1 MASKL
6 KMCFHALL
14 AMGLFGAAPVWAQ
27 NGTITGV
34 VTDGETGRPVVNAQV
49 VAQSEGR
56 TAASTLTNAEGR
68 YSLSVPAGSYAVS
81 VQSVGYEVARSA
93 VIAVAAGGSNT
104 ADVVLLTSAFVLNP
118 VVVSASRGR
127 QEKATETVS
136 HTEVVSEL
144 EIEQRPAVTPVD
156 HLRSVPGV
164 DVITTG
170 VQSTNVAVRGFNN
183 IFSGSLHTLTD
194 NRIAGIPSLRVNL
207 MHFVPQTN
215 EDISRMEVV
224 LGPGSALYGPN
235 TANGVLHIITKSP
248 LDEQKTSVS
257 IAGGE
262 RSLLHGTFRTAQ
274 LLSDNFGVKVS
285 GQYMRAEEWEYFDD
299 VEIATRALATSSDPV
314 DQAQFRRGLPLD
326 VDNTP
331 LTEDEIQARI
341 SRIGNRDFDIVRW
354 SGDARADWRV
364 TDELTAVFSAGLTN
378 SGSGVELT
386 GIGAGQVEDW
396 KYGYYQARMNWRRLF
411 AQSYLNTSD
420 AGDTFLLRSGGPI
433 VDRSKVFVSQIQHGF
448 NVAGWQDFTYG
459 ADFISTMPETERTI
473 NGAREDE
480 DNYTEFGA
488 YLQSRTDL
496 SSKLSLV
503 LAGRGDQHSELDE
516 WVFSP
521 RAALIFSPVENQSFR
536 VSYNRAFS
544 TPSSLN
550 LFLDIDGGPAPQQL
564 GLLGFRLRAQGPGA
578 TGISFRNAAGDL
590 FGIRSPFAP
599 AVGQTSR
606 DLIEPTPVSLYDLQR
621 EGFFGVA
628 EAQGTPVPEDLK
640 TYLRSLRL
648 DPALGTIGT
657 TVFDPVL
664 NTRTAL
670 SATSLQPIPG
680 IEESRTETYE
690 VGYQGVIANRLV
702 LAADA
707 WLDKRENF
715 VSPLILQSPLA
726 LLTPEQFVPFLV
738 QRLTPVFIAQGLPA
752 EQAQAAATNFATQMA
767 SVPGGVF
774 SSPDINA
781 AGADMLVTYRNFG
794 KVDIHGFDVSA
805 SFLVTDKLQVGAT
818 ASLVSDYYFNLPL
831 EGGADQPVALNAP
844 KEKGTATITYRDI
857 DRGFNGELRA
867 RFNGEFP
874 ANSAG
879 YIGLRCIDAAAE
891 GECVDSYTLL
901 DLNLGYNI
909 RQLPG
914 ASVQLNISN
923 LLDED
928 YQSFIGVATVGRLAL
943 LRLRYEF

>member
-1 MASKL
+1 MGSKL
-6 KMCFHALL
+6 KMCFHTLL
-14 AMGLFGAAPVWAQ
+14 TVTFFAAAPVWAQ

-34 VTDGETGRPVVNAQV
+34 VTDGETGRPVVSAV
-49 VAQSEGR
+49 VDAQSDGR

-68 YSLSVPAGSYAVS
+68 YSLSVQPGVYRVS
-81 VQSVGYEVARSA
+81 VQSVGHEVTQSA
-93 VIAVAAGGSNT
+93 AVTVAAGGTSI
-104 ADVVLLTSAFVLNP
+104 ADVVLRTSAFVLNP

-127 QEKATETVS
+127 PEKATETVS
-136 HTEVVSEL
+136 HTEVVSET

-156 HLRSVPGV
+156 HLRSVPAV

-215 EDISRMEVV
+215 EDIQRMEVV

-248 LDEQKTSVS
+248 LDEQTTSVS
-257 IAGGE
+257 LAAGE

-274 LLSDNFGVKVS
+274 LVSENFGVKIS
-285 GQYMRAEEWEYFDD
+285 GQYMRADEWEYFDD
-299 VEIATRALATSSDPV
+299 VELATRALATSTDPA
-314 DQAQFRRGLPLD
+314 DQAQFRAGLPLD

-331 LTEDEIQARI
+331 LTEEEIQTRI
-341 SRIGNRDFDIVRW
+341 SRIGNRDFDIMRW
-354 SGDARADWRV
+354 SGDARADWRI
-364 TDELTAVFSAGLTN
+364 TDDLTAVFSAGLTN

-386 GIGAGQVEDW
+386 GIGAGQVRDW
-396 KYGYYQARMNWRRLF
+396 KYGYYQTRLNWRRLF
-411 AQSYLNTSD
+411 AQAYLNTSD

-448 NVAGWQDFTYG
+448 GIGGMQDFTYG

-496 SSKLSLV
+496 TSQLSVV
-503 LAGRGDQHSELDE
+503 LAGRGDRHSELDK

-536 VSYNRAFS
+536 ASYNRAFS

-550 LFLDIDGGPAPQQL
+550 LFLDIDAGPAPSQL
-564 GLLGFRLRAQGPGA
+564 GQLGFRLRAQGPGA
-578 TGISFRNAAGDL
+578 AGISFRNSAGEL

-606 DLIEPTPVSLYDLQR
+606 DLIAPTPVSLYDLQR
-621 EGFFGVA
+621 EGFFA
-628 EAQGTPVPEDLK
+628 AAAAQGTPVPANLQ
-640 TYLRSLRL
+640 TYLRSLRA
-648 DPALGTIGT
+648 DPALGGIETS
-657 TVFDPVL
+657 VFDPVL
-664 NTRTAL
+664 NTRTTL

-680 IEESRTETYE
+680 IEESRNETYE
-690 VGYQGVIANRLV
+690 LGYQGVIANRLV

-707 WLDKRENF
+707 WLEKRENF

-738 QRLTPVFIAQGLPA
+738 QRLTPVFIGAGMPPA
-752 EQAQAAATNFATQMA
+752 QAQAQATELATRMA

-794 KVDIHGFDVSA
+794 EVDIHGFDVSA
-805 SFLVTDKLQVGAT
+805 SFLVTDKLQLGAT

-831 EGGADQPVALNAP
+831 EGGEDQPVALNAP
-844 KEKGTATITYRDI
+844 KEKGTATLTYRDG

-879 YIGLRCIDAAAE
+879 YTGLRCIDAAAQ
-891 GECVDSYTLL
+891 GECVESYTLL
-901 DLNLGYNI
+901 DLNLGYDL

>member
-6 KMCFHALL
+6 QTCFHALL
-14 AMGLFGAAPVWAQ
+14 AMSLFVAAPAWAQ

-34 VTDGETGRPVVNAQV
+34 ITEGETGRPLTSARVDAQTG
-49 VAQSEGR
+49 GR
-56 TAASTLTNAEGR
+56 SLASTLTNAEGR
-68 YSLSVPAGSYAVS
+68 YSLSVPAGSYTLS
-81 VQSVGYEVARSA
+81 VETVGFEATRSP
-93 VIAVAAGGSNT
+93 VVTVTAGGSSVM
-104 ADVVLLTSAFVLNP
+104 DVSLRTSAFVLNP

-144 EIEQRPAVTPVD
+144 EIAQRPAVTPVD
-156 HLRSVPGV
+156 HLRSVPAV

-194 NRIAGIPSLRVNL
+194 NRIAGVPSLRVNL

-215 EDISRMEVV
+215 DDIARMEVV

-248 LDEQKTSVS
+248 LDDQGTTVS

-262 RSLLHGTFRTAQ
+262 RSMLHGTLRTSQ
-274 LLSDNFGVKVS
+274 KLSDRFGIKVS
-285 GQYMRAEEWEYFDD
+285 GQYLRAEEWEYFDD
-299 VEIATRALATSSDPV
+299 VELATRELATSTDPA
-314 DQAQFRRGLPLD
+314 DQAQFRAGLPLD

-331 LTEDEIQARI
+331 LTEAEIQARI
-341 SRIGNRDFDIVRW
+341 ARIGNRDFDITRW
-354 SGDARADWRV
+354 SGDLRADWQV
-364 TDELTAVFSAGLTN
+364 TNEVTAIFSAGLTN
-378 SGSGVELT
+378 SGTGVELT
-386 GIGAGQVEDW
+386 GIGAGQVKDW
-396 KYGYYQARMNWRRLF
+396 KYGYYQGRVNWRRLF
-411 AQSYLNTSD
+411 AQAYLNTSD
-420 AGDTFLLRSGGPI
+420 AGDTFLLRSGAPI
-433 VDRSKVFVSQIQHGF
+433 IDKSKVFVSQLQHGF
-448 NVAGWQDFTYG
+448 DLGGRQDFTYG
-459 ADFISTMPETERTI
+459 LDFISTMPETERTI

-496 SSKLSLV
+496 TSQLSIV
-503 LAGRGDQHSELDE
+503 LAGRADQHSELDK

-521 RAALIFSPVENQSFR
+521 RAALIFSPFENQSFR
-536 VSYNRAFS
+536 ASYNRAFS

-550 LFLDIDGGPAPQQL
+550 LFLDIDGGPAPSAL
-564 GLLGFRLRAQGPGA
+564 GQLGFRLRAQGPGA
-578 TGISFRNAAGDL
+578 EGISFRDTSGDL
-590 FGIRSPFAP
+590 YGIRSPFAP
-599 AVGQTSR
+599 AVGMTST
-606 DLIEPTPVSLYDLQR
+606 DLLDPTPVTLYDLQR
-621 EGFFGVA
+621 EGFFGA
-628 EAQGTPVPEDLK
+628 AAAQGQPIPAALQ
-640 TYLRSLRL
+640 TYLRTLRN
-648 DPALGTIGT
+648 DPALNAIGT
-657 TVFDPVL
+657 SIFDPVL

-670 SATSLQPIPG
+670 SATALQPIPG
-680 IEESRTETYE
+680 IEESRNETYE
-690 VGYQGVIANRLV
+690 LGYQGVIANRLV

-707 WLDKRENF
+707 WLEKRENF

-726 LLTPEQFVPFLV
+726 LLTPEQFVPFIV
-738 QRLTPVFIAQGLPA
+738 QRVTPVFIAQGMTPTDA
-752 EQAQAAATNFATQMA
+752 QAQATALGTQMA

-781 AGADMLVTYRNFG
+781 AGADVLVTYRNFG
-794 KVDIHGFDVSA
+794 EVDIHGFDVSA
-805 SFLVTDKLQVGAT
+805 SYLVTDKLQVGAT
-818 ASLVSDYYFNLPL
+818 ASLISDYYFNLPL

-844 KEKGTATITYRDI
+844 KEKGTANITYRDT

-879 YIGLRCIDAAAE
+879 YIGLQCIDAAAA
-891 GECVDSYTLL
+891 GPCVKSYTLL
-901 DLNLGYNI
+901 DLNVGYEL
-909 RQLPG
+909 RQMPG
-914 ASVQLNISN
+914 ASIQLNISN
-923 LLDED
+923 LLDEE

>member
-1 MASKL
+1 MGSKL

-14 AMGLFGAAPVWAQ
+14 AMSLFVAAPAWAQ
-27 NGTITGV
+27 NGTITGT
-34 VTDGETGRPVVNAQV
+34 VTDGDNGRPVVNARV
-49 VAQSEGR
+49 EAQADGR
-56 TAASTLTNAEGR
+56 AAASTLTNAEGR
-68 YSLSVPAGSYAVS
+68 YALTVPAGSYTVL
-81 VQSVGYEVARSA
+81 VESVGFEATRST
-93 VIAVAAGGSNT
+93 VVTVGAGAT
-104 ADVVLLTSAFVLNP
+104 ATSDVVLRASAFVLDP
-118 VVVSASRGR
+118 VVVSASKE
-127 QEKATETVS
+127 QEKATEAPS
-136 HTEVVSEL
+136 HVEVVSEI

-156 HLRSVPGV
+156 HLRSMPGV

-215 EDISRMEVV
+215 EDIARMEVV

-235 TANGVLHIITKSP
+235 TANGVLHMITKSP
-248 LDEQKTSVS
+248 LDEQSTSVS

-262 RSLLHGTFRTAQ
+262 QSLFHGTFRTAQ
-274 LLSDNFGVKVS
+274 LLSDNFGIKFS

-299 VEIATRALATSSDPV
+299 VELATRALATSTDPA
-314 DQAQFRRGLPLD
+314 DQAQFRAGLPLD

-331 LTEDEIQARI
+331 LTEAEIQARI
-341 SRIGNRDFDIVRW
+341 SRIGNRDFDIMRW
-354 SGDARADWRV
+354 SGDVRADWRV
-364 TDELTAVFSAGLTN
+364 TDDLTAIFSAGLTN

-386 GIGAGQVEDW
+386 GIGAGQVKDW
-396 KYGYYQARMNWRRLF
+396 KYGYYQLRANWRRLF
-411 AQSYLNTSD
+411 AQAYLNTSD
-420 AGDTFLLRSGGPI
+420 AGETFLLRSGAPI
-433 VDRSKVFVSQIQHGF
+433 VDKSKVFVSQLQHGMNF
-448 NVAGWQDFTYG
+448 AGWQDFTYG
-459 ADFISTMPETERTI
+459 VDFISTMPETERTI
-473 NGAREDE
+473 NGAREDD

-488 YLQSRTDL
+488 YLQSRTDIT
-496 SSKLSLV
+496 SKLSLV
-503 LAGRGDQHSELDE
+503 LAGRGDQHSELDK

-521 RAALIFSPVENQSFR
+521 RAALVFNPVEGQSFR
-536 VSYNRAFS
+536 ASYNRAFS

-550 LFLDIDGGPAPQQL
+550 LFLDIDGGPAPSTL

-578 TGISFRNAAGDL
+578 EGISFRNSAGDL
-590 FGIRSPFAP
+590 YGIRSPFAP
-599 AVGQTSR
+599 AIGQTSR
-606 DLIEPTPVSLYDLQR
+606 DLIEASALNLYDLQLT
-621 EGFFGVA
+621 GFIA
-628 EAQGTPVPEDLK
+628 AAAAAGTPLPVTLQG
-640 TYLRSLRL
+640 YLRNVVRA
-648 DPALGTIGT
+648 DPNLAAIETSI
-657 TVFDPVL
+657 FDPVL

-670 SATSLQPIPG
+670 TATALQPIPG
-680 IEESRTETYE
+680 IEESRNETWE
-690 VGYQGVIANRLV
+690 IGYQGVIADRLV

-707 WLDKRENF
+707 WFEKRENF

-738 QRLTPVFIAQGLPA
+738 PRLAPVLISPTCDAA
-752 EQAQAAATNFATQMA
+752 CAQATATALATQFA

-781 AGADMLVTYRNFG
+781 AGADILVTYRNFG
-794 KVDIHGFDVSA
+794 EVDINGFDVSA
-805 SFLVTDKLQVGAT
+805 SFLITDKLQIGAT
-818 ASLVSDYYFNLPL
+818 ASLISDYYFNLPL

-844 KEKGTATITYRDI
+844 KEKGTATLTYRDT
-857 DRGFNGELRA
+857 DGGFNGELRA

-879 YIGLRCIDAAAE
+879 YVGLQCIDADAV

-901 DLNLGYNI
+901 DLNLGYALPQI
-909 RQLPG
+909 PG